1 MNLYTGLSWHQ
12 TTVSCVCV
20 SGIYGTCIKA
30 TSLSIWRSAWAWRHS
45 PGSAFYST
53 STSGGNSSR
62 RQLSSLC
69 CLCIFSLLVSLLS
82 LMHTRRHTFS
92 GVCLVYYVVY
102 VNPQS
107 PSLSALALV
116 SYQIYLFLLTLVSS
130 CCIDALL
137 RIHTLCCCT
146 CELTI
151 LHRIANFNLHY
162 NKHKIVRYCVR
173 FAGGRQ
179 GSFWH
184 CVCSPWRACDLCFS
198 PANRRCEPWTIDDG
212 E

>member
-1 MNLYTGLSWHQ
+1 MASNHGELCM
-12 TTVSCVCV
+12 CVA
-20 SGIYGTCIKA
+20 GIYGTCIKA
-30 TSLSIWRSAWAWRHS
+30 TSSSIWRSAWAWRHS

-69 CLCIFSLLVSLLS
+69 CLICIFSLLVLLS
-82 LMHTRRHTFS
+82 SHTHADTH
-92 GVCLVYYVVY
+92 LVVFVLYITSFMCTH
-102 VNPQS
+102 N
-107 PSLSALALV
+107 SLRFLLPHLSV
-116 SYQIYLFLLTLVSS
+116 IRIYLFLLALVSS

>member
-1 MNLYTGLSWHQ
+1 MPCTNELVYWAIMASNHGELCM
-12 TTVSCVCV
+12 CVA
-20 SGIYGTCIKA
+20 GIYGTCIKA

-53 STSGGNSSR
+53 STSGENSSR

-151 LHRIANFNLHY
+151 LYRIAIINFHFKQTENCSNLIIIRD
-162 NKHKIVRYCVR
+162 KDLYC
-173 FAGGRQ
+173 GI
-179 GSFWH
+179 
-184 CVCSPWRACDLCFS
+184 CFL
-198 PANRRCEPWTIDDG
+198 
-212 E
+212 